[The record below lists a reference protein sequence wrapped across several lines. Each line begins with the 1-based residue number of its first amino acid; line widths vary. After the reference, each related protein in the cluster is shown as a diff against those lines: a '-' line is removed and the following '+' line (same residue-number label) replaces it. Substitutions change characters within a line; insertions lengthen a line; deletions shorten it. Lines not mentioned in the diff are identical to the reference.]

1 MHLKN
6 WSLLYLDGRMP
17 TLAPGYDHVSR
28 MRYMPE
34 RGFGLPLARTKD
46 VSRLGDELQME
57 DPTTMVSR
65 VFWARQT

>member
-1 MHLKN
+1 
-6 WSLLYLDGRMP
+6 
-17 TLAPGYDHVSR
+17 
-28 MRYMPE
+28 MPE